1 MAFSEPGQEMGTERQ
16 DTLEPHVPLC
26 QEIQLMDNVLL
37 CSAYLPPIS
46 FFTAINSGGDVLI
59 EQYDNYCKQTY
70 RNRCRIATAGG
81 VQTLTIPVV
90 KADSPKQLMKDVRI
104 SDHGEWRRQH
114 WNALESAYMNS
125 PFFMYYQDDF
135 RPFYDKKYEF
145 LVDFNTELTL
155 LILKLAGINK
165 ELRLTESYTRHTDGT
180 TDFRQMVEP
189 GVQESAAPHPY
200 WQVFKQKYGFLP
212 NLSAVDLLFNMGPE
226 FPLYL

>member
-1 MAFSEPGQEMGTERQ
+1 MQT
-16 DTLEPHVPLC
+16 T
-26 QEIQLMDNVLL
+26 LL

-70 RNRCRIATAGG
+70 RNRCRIATASGI
-81 VQTLTIPVV
+81 QSLTIPVV
-90 KADSPKQLMKDVRI
+90 KSTTPKQLMKDVRI

-135 RPFYDKKYEF
+135 RPFYEKKYEF
-145 LVDFNTELTL
+145 LLDFNTELTL
-155 LILKLAGINK
+155 RIMELAGIYRPIK
-165 ELRLTESYTRHTDGT
+165 LTESYTRKSD
-180 TDFRQMVEP
+180 DILDLRNLVYP
-189 GVQESAAPHPY
+189 GKDDPEKNKEY
-200 WQVFKQKYGFLP
+200 WQVFKQKHGFIG
-212 NLSAVDLLFNMGPE
+212 NLSAIDLLFNMGPE

>member
-1 MAFSEPGQEMGTERQ
+1 MQT
-16 DTLEPHVPLC
+16 T
-26 QEIQLMDNVLL
+26 LL
-37 CSAYLPPIS
+37 CSAYLPPVS

-81 VQTLTIPVV
+81 IQTLTIPVV
-90 KADSPKQLMKDVRI
+90 KTDSPKQLMKDVRI
-104 SDHGEWRRQH
+104 SDHGEWRHQH

-135 RPFYDKKYEF
+135 RPFYEKKYEF

-155 LILKLAGINK
+155 LIMKLAGIDK
-165 ELRLTESYTRHTDGT
+165 PIKLTESYSRQQDGITDL
-180 TDFRQMVEP
+180 RYLIEP
-189 GVQESAAPHPY
+189 GKGEPENPKEY
-200 WQVFKQKYGFLP
+200 WQVFKQKYGFIG

-226 FPLYL
+226 FPLHTIGTVLSV

>member
-1 MAFSEPGQEMGTERQ
+1 MES
-16 DTLEPHVPLC
+16 
-26 QEIQLMDNVLL
+26 VLL
-37 CSAYLPPIS
+37 SSAYLPPVS

-70 RNRCRIATAGG
+70 RNRCRIATAAG
-81 VQTLTIPVV
+81 VQVLTVPIV
-90 KADSPKQLMKDVRI
+90 KSSSPKQLMKDVRI

-135 RPFYDKKYEF
+135 RPFYENKYEF
-145 LVDFNTELTL
+145 LIDFNTELTL
-155 LILKLAGINK
+155 LIMKLAGIERPIK
-165 ELRLTESYTRHTDGT
+165 LTESYGKNGENLTDL
-180 TDFRQMVEP
+180 RQMADPGTDEP
-189 GVQESAAPHPY
+189 LECRPY
-200 WQVFKQKYGFLP
+200 WQVFKEKYGFLA

>member
-1 MAFSEPGQEMGTERQ
+1 
-16 DTLEPHVPLC
+16 
-26 QEIQLMDNVLL
+26 MDNVLL

-90 KADSPKQLMKDVRI
+90 KSDSPKQLMKDVRI

-155 LILKLAGINK
+155 RIMELAGINK

>member
-1 MAFSEPGQEMGTERQ
+1 MQ
-16 DTLEPHVPLC
+16 DT
-26 QEIQLMDNVLL
+26 LL
-37 CSAYLPPIS
+37 CSAYLPPVS
-46 FFTAINSGGDVLI
+46 FFTAIKSGGDVLI

-70 RNRCRIATAGG
+70 RNRCVIATAGG
-81 VQTLTIPVV
+81 RQALTIPVV
-90 KADSPKQLMKDVRI
+90 KSESPKQLMKDVRI

-135 RPFYDKKYEF
+135 RPFYEKKIEF
-145 LVDFNTELTL
+145 LVDFNTELTE

-165 ELRLTESYTRHTDGT
+165 EIKLTGSFGKNGADILDLRG
-180 TDFRQMVEP
+180 MIEP
-189 GVQESAAPHPY
+189 GINEPASPRPY
-200 WQVFKQKYGFLP
+200 WQVFKQKYGFIG

>member
-1 MAFSEPGQEMGTERQ
+1 MTP
-16 DTLEPHVPLC
+16 
-26 QEIQLMDNVLL
+26 
-37 CSAYLPPIS
+37 
-46 FFTAINSGGDVLI
+46 GGDVLI

-70 RNRCRIATAGG
+70 RNRCRIATAAG
-81 VQTLTIPVV
+81 VQSLTVPIV
-90 KADSPKQLMKDVRI
+90 KGTSPKQLMKDVRI
-104 SDHGEWRRQH
+104 SDHGEWRHQH

-135 RPFYDKKYEF
+135 RPFYEKKYEF

-165 ELRLTESYTRHTDGT
+165 PLRLTESYGKKEQNILDL
-180 TDFRQMVEP
+180 RQLVNLGQHEP
-189 GVQESAAPHPY
+189 QACRPY
-200 WQVFKQKYGFLP
+200 WQVFRQKYGFLA